1 MYEPDS
7 ETNMPGSGKHWLR
20 GVLSP
25 RRTYADR
32 LRKRESKGA
41 LNEKDSKNA
50 KMFARKSDDSPRK
63 RTKHQEMP
71 ATPPDEAD
79 EQPAE
84 QMTDGEKLLQVGD
97 QLKQNLNNSQ
107 QQEDYDKRRKDLLQQ
122 EQTESWDKDAR
133 SSASE
138 AENRAAH
145 IVWKIREHERD
156 NLFGNKATESIPD
169 ESTRDMGG
177 QFLTNRERIDC
188 ESKLFDIVKH
198 MPKGAHLHAH
208 FNAEL
213 PVDELLDRAKNMD
226 TMFVRSIVP
235 LLAPE
240 DLEKT
245 EIVFTVLTSNH
256 PEADLFSKD
265 YKPDFKNTTNNPWM
279 KWINFQRRF
288 SDQNGGRDATEW
300 VMTKMILSEEEVY
313 GTSQTV
319 NGIWARFNQATRCFK
334 GLLNYESTYR
344 WYVKKAMEN
353 MVENGIMYAELRP
366 MLMDKTIPS
375 DDGLKQIDLDGQMT
389 IIREVIAEFREEL
402 KAEPSKAFEGIK
414 IIYCTPRSIPK
425 AKMQSELEDCIR
437 LAIKF
442 PDLICGFDLV
452 GAEDRPNPIGFYRD
466 ELLSFVKTCE
476 KLDIDIPFMF
486 HAGETLLD
494 TGGTKD
500 PENSNLYESVLL
512 KAKRV
517 GHGFALPKHP
527 QLIQKFK
534 DQDICVEICPVSNEL
549 LHLCRNVKE
558 HPYPEILAAGI
569 PCTVNAD
576 NPALF
581 RADMNHEF
589 YQVMVGTPIMSV
601 HGWRQLIEWSI
612 QYSCL
617 DNDAKKHGFNF
628 FRRQWE
634 EFCQWI
640 VDTYEEHAKG
650 LEIS

>member
-1 MYEPDS
+1 
-7 ETNMPGSGKHWLR
+7 MP
-20 GVLSP
+20 V
-25 RRTYADR
+25 
-32 LRKRESKGA
+32 
-41 LNEKDSKNA
+41 
-50 KMFARKSDDSPRK
+50 ARKSQDSPRK
-63 RTKHQEMP
+63 RTKHQELP
-71 ATPPDEAD
+71 ATPPAEAD
-79 EQPAE
+79 EQPVE
-84 QMTDGEKLLQVGD
+84 QMTEEEKLLQVGD

-107 QQEDYDKRRKDLLQQ
+107 QQEGYDQDRRDLLQQ
-122 EQTESWDKDAR
+122 EQTESWDRK
-133 SSASE
+133 SKLSASE
-138 AENRAAH
+138 VENRAAH

-156 NLFGNKATESIPD
+156 NLFGNLATEAVPD
-169 ESTRDMGG
+169 ASTRDMGG
-177 QFLTNRERIDC
+177 QFLTNKERIDR
-188 ESKLFDIVKH
+188 ESKLFEIVKH

-213 PVDELLDRAKNMD
+213 PVDELLERAKGMD

-240 DLEKT
+240 DFNKT
-245 EIVFTVLTSNH
+245 EIVFTVLPANH
-256 PEADLFSKD
+256 PEADLFSED

-279 KWINFQRRF
+279 KWTNFQRIF
-288 SDQNGGRDATEW
+288 SDRNGGTDATAW
-300 VMTKMILSEEEVY
+300 VRTKMILSEEEVY

-344 WYVKKAMEN
+344 WYVKRAMEN

-375 DDGLKQIDLDGQMT
+375 DDGLRQIDLEGQMT
-389 IIREVIAEFREEL
+389 IIREVIAKFREEL
-402 KAEPSKAFEGIK
+402 DSSTAFEGIK

-437 LAIKF
+437 LRIKF

-466 ELLSFVKTCE
+466 ELLSFVKTCD
-476 KLDIDIPFMF
+476 KLGIEIPFMF

-527 QLIQKFK
+527 RLIEKFK
-534 DQDICVEICPVSNEL
+534 QQNICVEICPVSNEL

-569 PCTVNAD
+569 PCTINAD

-581 RADMNHEF
+581 GADMNHEF
-589 YQVMVGTPIMSV
+589 YQVMVGTPVMSV

-612 QYSCL
+612 EYSCL
-617 DNDAKKHGFNF
+617 EDEKKLHGFKF
-628 FRRQWE
+628 FREQPVALDFPQTSVFTVSTKSE
-634 EFCQWI
+634 E
-640 VDTYEEHAKG
+640 VVKLSGEERDVEGQPNHRHKVLGNGAYFASKG
-650 LEIS
+650 ILNTDG